1 MTGTHT
7 CGALKK
13 LVRQKKNWVARLLS
27 ARHNLQS
34 PTAAPFHADAAM
46 GIEVTD
52 THPGH
57 EDHKHSQPTRVG
69 PPPPIEPLLSLLTA
83 LIGD

>member
-1 MTGTHT
+1 MF
-7 CGALKK
+7 AKK
-13 LVRQKKNWVARLLS
+13 ELVARLLS

-69 PPPPIEPLLSLLTA
+69 PPPPIERPTTAGVLAPSLPLLPLPRPK
-83 LIGD
+83 